1 MGPWLIPILA
11 AVAGS
16 VASAGASKMF
26 AGDPAKPQQMPGKLG
41 SIQQSMQGQQMQDPM
56 ADDILQQYLA
66 SAQGRKA
73 AGYGA
78 V

>member
-1 MGPWLIPILA
+1 
-11 AVAGS
+11 
-16 VASAGASKMF
+16 MF